1 MLPPCTAKSNVP
13 LVQLLRGIV
22 TITCFDSPGESIP
35 LAGLKVAPLRS
46 VLADQFRFPCEL
58 GSSVSV
64 NVQVKT
70 LFVLS
75 NGHVWTSVLPTFAE
89 LTSKIG
95 GVLCCNVMLKVT
107 VTVTILD
114 PSLKMSTSEGG
125 LALRLPIEAFTK
137 TSCVSPGV
145 P

>member
-1 MLPPCTAKSNVP
+1 MLPPCTAKFNVP
-13 LVQLLRGIV
+13 LVQLLPGIV
-22 TITCFDSPGESIP
+22 TVSCFDSPGESVP

-95 GVLCCNVMLKVT
+95 GCVIGFGAGET
-107 VTVTILD
+107 VKITLT
-114 PSLKMSTSEGG
+114 
-125 LALRLPIEAFTK
+125 
-137 TSCVSPGV
+137 
-145 P
+145 

>member
-1 MLPPCTAKSNVP
+1 MLPPCTAKLNVA
-13 LVQLLRGIV
+13 LVQLLPGIV
-22 TITCFDSPGESIP
+22 TISCADLPGESVP
-35 LAGLKVAPLRS
+35 LGGLKVTPLRS

-75 NGHVWTSVLPTFAE
+75 NGHVCTSVLPTFAE

-95 GVLCCNVMLKVT
+95 GCCTGPAAGATVKVT
-107 VTVTILD
+107 LTLAVTE
-114 PSLKMSTSEGG
+114 PSEKVST
-125 LALRLPIEAFTK
+125 
-137 TSCVSPGV
+137 
-145 P
+145 